1 MQQRMASNSS
11 ADGRAKRLARLK
23 CRSEFLRAAGRGRKW
38 AAPGLVL
45 QACRRPRNADGEADS
60 APPRVGFTASRKV
73 GSAVQR
79 NRARRRLRAA
89 ADQLLPRS
97 ARAGTDYVLIARAGT
112 LTRPYQDLVGDL
124 ETALKRVAEARNHRR
139 PPPSRP
145 SGKTAEDRR

>member
-1 MQQRMASNSS
+1 MASNPS
-11 ADGRAKRLARLK
+11 ADSQVKRLGRLK

-38 AAPGLVL
+38 ATPGRGL
-45 QACRRPRNADGEADS
+45 QACQRPKSADGEPDWAS
-60 APPRVGFTASRKV
+60 PRVGFTASRKV

-89 ADQLLPRS
+89 ADSLLPNV

-112 LTRPYQDLVGDL
+112 LTRPYRDLIGDL
-124 ETALKRVAEARNHRR
+124 ETALKRVTEARNRRR

-145 SGKTAEDRR
+145 GGKTAEDGR